1 MVYSEEAEVLD
12 PVLWLHYLGG
22 VSDNTPILLF
32 LEGKIGVRM
41 FERSALSYW
50 SVVRPKFLVCL
61 FIKAFSSLKGMVG
74 AVHKK
79 QSFDRLKHN

>member
-1 MVYSEEAEVLD
+1 MYSEEAEVLD
-12 PVLWLHYLGG
+12 PVLWLHCLAE